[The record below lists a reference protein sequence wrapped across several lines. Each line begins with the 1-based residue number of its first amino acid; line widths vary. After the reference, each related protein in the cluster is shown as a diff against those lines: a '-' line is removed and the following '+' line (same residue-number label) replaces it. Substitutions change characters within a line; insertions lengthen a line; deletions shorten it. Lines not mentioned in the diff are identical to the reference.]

1 LLIPCILTPKFVNPL
16 LLLYILTLECVE
28 PLVDLIHA
36 YSKHV
41 CPLDHLY
48 YHLLSG
54 MMASIMPL
62 LSLSSYMKL

>member
-1 LLIPCILTPKFVNPL
+1 LLMPCILTPKYVNPL
-16 LLLYILTLECVE
+16 LLLYILTLEYVE
-28 PLVDLIHA
+28 PLVDPMHA

-41 CPLDHLY
+41 CSLDHLY
-48 YHLLSG
+48 YHPLSG